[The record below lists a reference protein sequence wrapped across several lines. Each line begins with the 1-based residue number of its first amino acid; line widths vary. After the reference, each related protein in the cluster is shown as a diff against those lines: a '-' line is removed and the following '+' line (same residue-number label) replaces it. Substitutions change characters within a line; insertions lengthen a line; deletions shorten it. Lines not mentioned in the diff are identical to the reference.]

1 MKAEGVK
8 DQGES
13 KSGRGGPGAA
23 LVSSLILHPS
33 SLILGVLWLLHFLP
47 LGLLAALGRAVGLLL
62 YCVAFRRRR
71 VADTNLRLCF
81 PSWSDTRRSRVA
93 RAHFQ
98 ALARSFLER
107 GLAWWAPRERLER
120 LIRVEGKEH
129 WQAVAHRP
137 TIWLAPH
144 FVGLDMGG
152 VRLSMEGEAVS
163 VYSRQKDPVIDA
175 MLYHGRTRFVMP
187 QLISRQ
193 EGMRGVIRALR
204 RGLPFYYLPDMDFG
218 ERDSI
223 FVPFFGVPAA
233 TITGLSRL
241 AQLADAVVVPALT
254 RQLPGSQGYELKFYP
269 AWSDFPSGDVVADT
283 RRMNEFI
290 EQRVLEMPEQ
300 YYWVHRRFKTRPPG
314 EPKIY

>member
-1 MKAEGVK
+1 M
-8 DQGES
+8 
-13 KSGRGGPGAA
+13 
-23 LVSSLILHPS
+23 
-33 SLILGVLWLLHFLP
+33 WLLHFLP
-47 LGLLAALGRAVGLLL
+47 LGMLAAFGRAVGLLL
-62 YCVAFRRRR
+62 YLVASGRRR

-81 PSWSDTRRSRVA
+81 PSWSDTQRARVA

-107 GLAWWAPRERLER
+107 GLAWWASQARLER
-120 LIRVEGKEH
+120 LIRIEGREH
-129 WQAVAHRP
+129 WQAVRHRP

-163 VYSRQKDPVIDA
+163 VYSRQKDAVIDA

-193 EGMRGVIRALR
+193 EGMRAVIRALR
-204 RGLPFYYLPDMDFG
+204 SGLPFYYLPDMDFG

-241 AQLADAVVVPALT
+241 ARLADAVVVPALT
-254 RQLPGSQGYELKFYP
+254 RQLPGAQGYELRFYP
-269 AWSDFPSGDVVADT
+269 AWSNFPSDDVAADT

>member
-1 MKAEGVK
+1 MKAEAVK

-13 KSGRGGPGAA
+13 ETQRGRQGPA

-47 LGLLAALGRAVGLLL
+47 LGMLASVGRAVGTLL
-62 YCVAFRRRR
+62 YFVAPGRRR

-81 PSWSDTRRSRVA
+81 PSWSDAQRSRVA

-98 ALARSFLER
+98 ALARSFIER
-107 GLAWWAPRERLER
+107 GLAWWAPQERLQR
-120 LIRVEGKEH
+120 LIRIEGGEH
-129 WQAVAHRP
+129 WQAVARRP
-137 TIWLAPH
+137 VIWLAPH

-152 VRLSMEGEAVS
+152 VRLSMEGKAVS
-163 VYSRQKDPVIDA
+163 VYSRQKNPVIDA
-175 MLYHGRTRFVMP
+175 ILYHGRTRFVVP
-187 QLISRQ
+187 ELISRQ
-193 EGMRGVIRALR
+193 EGMRAVLRALR

-233 TITGLSRL
+233 TISGLARL
-241 AQLADAVVVPALT
+241 ARLADAVVVPALT
-254 RQLPGSQGYELKFYP
+254 RQLPGAQGYELRFYP
-269 AWSDFPSGDVVADT
+269 AWGDFPSGDLVADT